1 MLMRRKR
8 RILRRCLLLG
18 AVALLAILGA
28 VTRLYYLPAV
38 SALAVT
44 QVDNSTSTLI
54 NDAIDRQISQG
65 NIRYEDL
72 VTLEKNLDGQIT
84 ALKTNMAEVNRL
96 KTETLSIINRE
107 ITGLGREDLGVPL
120 GSVVFPALFSGR
132 GPLLPVRLVTV
143 RTASADFENRFTHA
157 GINQTLHQIILTVE
171 VTVTVM
177 TPAGAQDVPVRSQVV
192 AAQTVIVGS
201 VPQTVITV
209 TGDQE

>member
-1 MLMRRKR
+1 MRRR
-8 RILRRCLLLG
+8 RRMFRRCLLG
-18 AVALLAILGA
+18 AAVLLTAA
-28 VTRLYYLPAV
+28 MVFTVRLYYLPAV

-44 QVDNSTSTLI
+44 QVDNTTSTLI

-65 NIRYEDL
+65 NVRYEDL
-72 VTLEKNLDGQIT
+72 VTLEKNMDGQIT

-120 GSVVFPALFSGR
+120 GSVVLPALFSGR

-143 RTASADFENRFTHA
+143 RTAAADFENRFTQA